1 VKPAQ
6 YRRERGEEWRA
17 YFPRKEGI
25 MSDLEVTSGL
35 SDADIYAEAI
45 ELRNQLRSLRRLV
58 AQHPQKPIH
67 ALRIPLYHLDSSLG
81 HLAAAIQTIELQKV
95 VGS

>member
-1 VKPAQ
+1 
-6 YRRERGEEWRA
+6 
-17 YFPRKEGI
+17 
-25 MSDLEVTSGL
+25 
-35 SDADIYAEAI
+35 
-45 ELRNQLRSLRRLV
+45 V

-67 ALRIPLYHLDSSLG
+67 ALRFPLYHLDASLG